1 MDVLTLNM
9 IKSRVSEL
17 IGETITL
24 RDWDSIAKEYQVD
37 SSGDIDV
44 DRDGRHIT
52 FLWEDERKYYGKSTK
67 VVNLVSNTGYPY
79 CLIVAPSFDHRM
91 IIPYEAI
98 DLSSLPEPYEEIPP
112 PEPGFLEDL
121 FVKT

>member
-1 MDVLTLNM
+1 MDVSTLNM

-24 RDWDSIAKEYQVD
+24 RDWDSIAKEYQID

-52 FLWEDERKYYGKSTK
+52 FLWEPERKYYGKSTK
-67 VVNLVSNTGYPY
+67 VVKLATHPDYPY
-79 CLIVAPSFDHRM
+79 CLIVSPGFGEQM